1 MDSFLKWHYMNRYKF
16 FFHIENECPFGMLAE
31 RLASVW
37 YNFSTPSTHIVMIVK
52 TTDKSIGAKKV
63 QLDRVKMTI

>member
-1 MDSFLKWHYMNRYKF
+1 
-16 FFHIENECPFGMLAE
+16 MLDE